1 MFNEIPK
8 LKHIFPRS
16 VNINSNKT
24 FIYGPPQSGK
34 TTLALWYAQKFQYVF
49 YVDFAMLFSKNLIE
63 NTQKA
68 LHNIGQK
75 LELLIV
81 DNITLDTIK
90 YCNDMIVSCPCIYIG
105 DIGACPSDFTPLSLL
120 PLSFEEYLSIDSK
133 NLSIE
138 ALLSNFIKD
147 GNAIEMLLLPEYKK
161 REYKWRSMQF
171 SLKEEANILSHMLS
185 LQSLK
190 TSTYGIYTHL
200 KQHIKISKDRIYPLI
215 QSLQAN
221 NIVHVCKHADTYGI
235 DAGKKYKLYFY
246 DFTLA
251 SEFADSKHFMRVYE
265 NMVFLELVS
274 MGFSLQYSNYCDFI
288 DKSQQMI
295 FLCMP
300 FAGIESIAKRI
311 QLIRKKEREYSNYM
325 IYVITMGSNHVF
337 DTKAI
342 GLDFASLSPL
352 LRLV

>member
-1 MFNEIPK
+1 MFNEISK

-75 LELLIV
+75 LELLVV

-147 GNAIEMLLLPEYKK
+147 GRQYKLQTK
-161 REYKWRSMQF
+161 DLCSQARK
-171 SLKEEANILSHMLS
+171 ANINFS
-185 LQSLK
+185 
-190 TSTYGIYTHL
+190 
-200 KQHIKISKDRIYPLI
+200 
-215 QSLQAN
+215 AN
-221 NIVHVCKHADTYGI
+221 
-235 DAGKKYKLYFY
+235 
-246 DFTLA
+246 
-251 SEFADSKHFMRVYE
+251 S
-265 NMVFLELVS
+265 
-274 MGFSLQYSNYCDFI
+274 
-288 DKSQQMI
+288 
-295 FLCMP
+295 
-300 FAGIESIAKRI
+300 
-311 QLIRKKEREYSNYM
+311 
-325 IYVITMGSNHVF
+325 
-337 DTKAI
+337 
-342 GLDFASLSPL
+342 
-352 LRLV
+352 